1 MNRSQYYALLKAI
14 KEDPSNLAKFRARFK
29 NVYPFSDAIFEIL
42 MVNEHDPSRL
52 IKFLNAMMGFE
63 GKNRIKNFHFER
75 EEQPGILNNKT
86 TIFDI
91 IGTNQNDEPILIEVQ
106 QTDSDFF
113 MDRLLYYTSRVITN
127 QVKKSESYELPHIY
141 VLSILTSNQL
151 ELDPETY
158 FHHVNLTK
166 NGESYYPKLDFY
178 FVEVEK
184 FLANDAHTPETEK
197 ERSQRAEMLRFFGD
211 IIYERAS
218 HKQFFDEDFCKK
230 LSKDVSLKH
239 YEDELFLRQVDG
251 MTDLLYEKETAFRKG
266 EKAGIAAG
274 IARGTAAGA
283 LNKAREM
290 AKSLLKLKKL
300 SISEI
305 AVASGLSEAEI
316 RKL

>member
-1 MNRSQYYALLKAI
+1 MNRSQYHALLKAI
-14 KEDPSNLAKFRARFK
+14 KEDPANLAKFRARFK
-29 NVYPFSDAIFEIL
+29 NVYPFSDAIFKIL
-42 MVNEHDPSRL
+42 MVNENDSTRL
-52 IKFLNAMMGFE
+52 VKFLNAMMGFE
-63 GKNRIKNFHFER
+63 GKNRIKEFHFAR
-75 EEQPGILNNKT
+75 EELPGILNNKT

-141 VLSILTSNQL
+141 VLSILTCNQF

-166 NGESYYPKLDFY
+166 NDESYYPKLDFY